1 MVVWWLAFFIL
12 VVLALSTT
20 KLSIFFFVFSIT
32 TKSKQR
38 VWPGYSS
45 MAPDL
50 TSKFFRGPCWL
61 SYCFDFFLWTT
72 LFVIAASF
80 LFVRLWLYLCETC
93 VQKIVMCIQQ
103 ISSPFPCSSLWQT
116 TAAIVNN
123 CCRSKAF

>member
-1 MVVWWLAFFIL
+1 MIMLYCNGMMTGVFHTCCLAIINHQI
-12 VVLALSTT
+12 VY
-20 KLSIFFFVFSIT
+20 FFFVFSIT

-38 VWPGYSS
+38 VWPAYSS

-50 TSKFFRGPCWL
+50 TSNFCRGLCLL
-61 SYCFDFFLWTT
+61 SFCFDFFLWTT

-123 CCRSKAF
+123 LL